1 MTNAVTVL
9 SPNEAS
15 INATRQL
22 VVAEYGEGLPYVPE
36 HYEHEI
42 RRELRQG
49 CEAFIRAGRLLVVV
63 QECAPH
69 GEWLGMLERIG
80 IEESQARR
88 MMTAARRLANRAT
101 SHDLLSAAKSQSKL
115 IELLSLPEDDF
126 AELADTGQTGDLK
139 VDDIAKLTVR
149 ELRAKVRELKESLQT
164 KDERA
169 AARERE
175 IEAKS
180 AEVRKLRRQWQSAT
194 PDEQIEELRRDASAA
209 AFEVRTK
216 IIASPSRE
224 GEDVSSLRTRASA
237 LVQAGIAAGIDQT
250 VYLAGLFAEL
260 ERDLAA
266 LREELG
272 VPVATVA
279 DPAADAAAWDDRPV
293 GQVR

>member
-9 SPNEAS
+9 SPNEAQ
-15 INATRQL
+15 INSSRQL

-101 SHDLLSAAKSQSKL
+101 SHDLVSAAKSQSKL

-126 AELADTGQTGDLK
+126 AQLADTGQTGDLK
-139 VDDIAKLTVR
+139 VDDIARLTVR
-149 ELRAKVRELKESLQT
+149 ELRAKVRELKESLVT

-180 AEVRKLRRQWQSAT
+180 AEVRKLRRQWQTAT
-194 PDEQIEELRRDASAA
+194 PDQQIEALRQDLS
-209 AFEVRTK
+209 V
-216 IIASPSRE
+216 IAIDIRSKVIAHPSRE
-224 GEDVSSLRTRASA
+224 GEEVSSLRTRAAA
-237 LVQAGIAAGIDQT
+237 LVEVGVETGIDQT
-250 VYLAGLFAEL
+250 VYLAGVFAEI
-260 ERDLAA
+260 ERDLRC
-266 LREELG
+266 LRDELG
-272 VPVATVA
+272 IPAAVGA
-279 DPAADAAAWDDRPV
+279 DPTPEWLRDEPA
-293 GQVR
+293 GEVR